1 MSGICG
7 WVEPG
12 SRTGGTSS
20 AEMEEGL
27 QAMLRAAGHRGPDG
41 HGSWS
46 EPGGALGHLA
56 LHLTPESVYEE
67 QPLVDLDAGLVLVA
81 DVRLDNRE
89 ELLGLLDPPPL
100 SGRSEASTGNS
111 SPVTDT
117 ALLLAAYRRWGPD
130 CPQQLIGDF
139 AFAVWESRTRR
150 LFAARDAMGMRSFY
164 FHQKGDGLLFASE
177 VQQLLTVRNVP
188 AELFRPAVAG
198 YLAGGLGR
206 PEWTFYRGIRQ
217 LPPAHAILATGSELR
232 QWRFWQADPD
242 RRIRHRR
249 AEDYTRHFREVMQ
262 VAVEARLRS
271 RKPAGLLL
279 SGGVD
284 SSTIA
289 IAGAQVAEA
298 GGRAGAPR
306 LRAYS
311 HAFQELADSDERHIS
326 KPLAKHLGLPM
337 SDVPSDDCWPL
348 KDYPAHGPHRDEP
361 WIEVY
366 QAMLER
372 GFSTA
377 DGEGMGIVLTG
388 HRGDE
393 MVGDWIYDAP
403 GLMRSG
409 DLRAV
414 WREAAAYRAQGQ
426 GSVARFLRREL
437 LAPLL
442 GGQDGPAAS
451 RGAAPPW
458 LAPGLEETI
467 DLVELQAEAAPP
479 GPFEG
484 ARAGRHGRIF
494 RFGGARAALHHR
506 RTALH
511 TGLEHADPWSDRR
524 IAEFVLAIPQHLV
537 NRISEPKR
545 LARKAMSDAI
555 PPTLTRR
562 TEKIIPSGL
571 FHRGF
576 REREVATVRGLLEG
590 SRAAEAGF
598 LEAREVMRVYEIYLG
613 GQAPPHD
620 FWWPLTLEMWLRAHW
635 S

>member
-12 SRTGGTSS
+12 SRTGDTSS
-20 AEMEEGL
+20 GEMEVGL
-27 QAMLRAAGHRGPDG
+27 QAMLRAASHRGPDG
-41 HGSWS
+41 HGIWS

-56 LHLTPESVYEE
+56 LRLTPESVHEE
-67 QPLVDLDAGLVLVA
+67 QPLVDPDAGLVLVA

-89 ELLGLLDPPPL
+89 ELLRILEPPPL
-100 SGRSEASTGNS
+100 SSRREAATEDP
-111 SPVTDT
+111 SPVTDA

-130 CPQQLIGDF
+130 SPKQLIGDF

-150 LFAARDAMGMRSFY
+150 LFAARDAMGMRSVY
-164 FHQKGDGLLFASE
+164 FLQKGGGLLFASE
-177 VQQLLTVRNVP
+177 VQQLLAVP
-188 AELFRPAVAG
+188 DVHAELFRPAVGG

-242 RRIRHRR
+242 QRIRHRR
-249 AEDYTRHFREVMQ
+249 AADYTLQFREVMQ
-262 VAVEARLRS
+262 AAVKARLRS
-271 RKPAGLLL
+271 RRSVGLLL

-289 IAGAQVAEA
+289 IAGAEVAQP
-298 GGRAGAPR
+298 GGGVGTPR

-311 HAFQELADSDERHIS
+311 HAFQELTDSDERHIS
-326 KPLAKHLGLPM
+326 QPLAERLGLPVT
-337 SDVPSDDCWPL
+337 DVPSDDCWPL
-348 KDYPAHGPHRDEP
+348 KDHPCHGPHRDEP
-361 WIEVY
+361 WTEVY

-372 GFSTA
+372 SFRAAGR
-377 DGEGMGIVLTG
+377 EGMGVLLTG

-393 MVGDWIYDAP
+393 MVGDWIYDVP

-409 DLRAV
+409 DLGAV
-414 WREAAAYRAQGQ
+414 WREATAYRAQGR
-426 GSVARFLRREL
+426 GSGARFLRREL
-437 LAPLL
+437 LAPFLA
-442 GGQDGPAAS
+442 GQGSSAAPT
-451 RGAAPPW
+451 AAPPPW
-458 LAPGLEETI
+458 LASELEATI
-467 DLVELQAEAAPP
+467 DLAELREEAAPS

-484 ARAGRHGRIF
+484 ARAARHGRIF
-494 RFGGARAALHHR
+494 RLGGARAALHHR

-511 TGLEHADPWSDRR
+511 AGLEHADPWSDRR

-545 LARKAMSDAI
+545 LARQAMSDVISPAF
-555 PPTLTRR
+555 TRK

-576 REREVATVRGLLEG
+576 REREVASVHDLMKN

-598 LEAREVMRVYEIYLG
+598 LEAQEVTRIYKTYLD

-635 S
+635 P